1 MLEIF
6 NHTESNEDVSVND
19 QDLRVLSELQ
29 LVLIGGGTGDATL
42 C

>member
-1 MLEIF
+1 MLELLDQ
-6 NHTESNEDVSVND
+6 TESKQETTAIE
-19 QDLRVLSELQ
+19 QDLRALSELQ